1 VTHRLRFFQ
10 RHHLNTLI
18 YLGVSVIGK
27 AASLLLIPLYT
38 SRLSRS
44 DYGDYGLC
52 QTLFWIVP
60 TVLTLSLSA
69 ALGRFF
75 FDDVDP
81 VQRAHKVGGIASVI
95 VALAV
100 GGGLVGELFVDIVR
114 PHAGALGPAHLRMV
128 VWICALT
135 AVNEIPAVYLRMSER
150 AFAYALFNLS
160 SFAITL
166 GTTAYLMI
174 SRNLGLLGL
183 LGGMATAQIVTGLFS
198 FGFVRSLRPQ
208 PTRSLIRQALHYSV
222 PFIPHV
228 VGTSL
233 MVGVDRW
240 ALDLFHLHDDLGLY
254 TLAMQLT
261 VPISLAVNAWNEASS
276 PRFLAVWRDGGYP
289 AARRALP
296 RITAGFILCG
306 VGALLFILFALPLL
320 RFFVADRFRAAF
332 VLVPWI
338 GLSLVVGALFSAFIN
353 VLFLR
358 KNTRLIPI
366 LTLSSVVVNVLLN
379 LLFVPR
385 LGVWGA
391 VLATGLAFA
400 FRSALMLRF
409 ALRELRRD
417 EPAAA

>member
-1 VTHRLRFFQ
+1 MRFFQ

-27 AASLLLIPLYT
+27 GASLLLIPLYT
-38 SRLSRS
+38 SRLTRS

-81 VQRAHKVGGIASVI
+81 ERRARKVGGIAAVI

-100 GGGLVGELFVDIVR
+100 GGGLVGELLVDVVR
-114 PHAGALGPAHLRMV
+114 PHAGALGPGHLRMV

-150 AFAYALFNLS
+150 ALAFAVFNLTV
-160 SFAITL
+160 FGVTF
-166 GTTAYLMI
+166 GTTAYLMLG
-174 SRNLGLLGL
+174 RNLGLLGL
-183 LGGMATAQIVTGLFS
+183 LGGMATAQVVAGLFTI
-198 FGFVRSLRPQ
+198 FFVLSLRPQ
-208 PTRSLIRQALHYSV
+208 PTRTLIREALHYSV

-261 VPISLAVNAWNEASS
+261 VPISLAVSAWNEASS
-276 PRFLAVWRDGGYP
+276 PRFLAVWR
-289 AARRALP
+289 
-296 RITAGFILCG
+296 
-306 VGALLFILFALPLL
+306 
-320 RFFVADRFRAAF
+320 
-332 VLVPWI
+332 
-338 GLSLVVGALFSAFIN
+338 
-353 VLFLR
+353 
-358 KNTRLIPI
+358 
-366 LTLSSVVVNVLLN
+366 
-379 LLFVPR
+379 
-385 LGVWGA
+385 
-391 VLATGLAFA
+391 
-400 FRSALMLRF
+400 
-409 ALRELRRD
+409 
-417 EPAAA
+417 